1 MKLKYYFLLVIL
13 ALFTSCSNELGM
25 QDNLNDSK
33 ILLSSDEYISIAYD
47 NPGIIT
53 SEEAKQLVLDFNPT
67 GLQTRNNNVKIMA
80 ISTYNVSSS
89 SGLKTRVGSTNLTTI
104 PVYKIEFLSDEG
116 KGVAYVPADERFA
129 KIMAYLPKT
138 DLKDSVKYVDS
149 KSMLYLSELSLLE
162 DAKYYE
168 KVKSELRAKTL
179 AKIAKTLNVKAV
191 RYDEIQDIIIVK
203 DEILSRSGPTFPV
216 GNPIGFAGLYC
227 SSTEWNQDAPYN
239 DLLQKENCDLYDT
252 GSPTYEAVPAGCA
265 VISIAQIMASLE
277 PDLTVDGLKID
288 WNILKAQKQIIAPSS
303 WQTPSSETT
312 REMVAKLIKY
322 IYIATNTQPVRNS
335 SGYVTG
341 SGTYSSDTS
350 SFFYRFF
357 STSGLKNGW
366 DGNAAFQSLQLAKLV
381 WVAATSNRGGSH
393 AFILDGF
400 AYWRPQT
407 RYLVKNFGF
416 YFHTNM
422 GWGGYYDG
430 FYLVNKDLSITF
442 DTSNG
447 SYDRNFSMIY
457 NIINK

>member
-191 RYDEIQDIIIVK
+191 RYDEIQD
-203 DEILSRSGPTFPV
+203 
-216 GNPIGFAGLYC
+216 N
-227 SSTEWNQDAPYN
+227 
-239 DLLQKENCDLYDT
+239 
-252 GSPTYEAVPAGCA
+252 
-265 VISIAQIMASLE
+265 
-277 PDLTVDGLKID
+277 
-288 WNILKAQKQIIAPSS
+288 KAQ
-303 WQTPSSETT
+303 
-312 REMVAKLIKY
+312 
-322 IYIATNTQPVRNS
+322 
-335 SGYVTG
+335 
-341 SGTYSSDTS
+341 
-350 SFFYRFF
+350 
-357 STSGLKNGW
+357 
-366 DGNAAFQSLQLAKLV
+366 
-381 WVAATSNRGGSH
+381 
-393 AFILDGF
+393 
-400 AYWRPQT
+400 
-407 RYLVKNFGF
+407 
-416 YFHTNM
+416 
-422 GWGGYYDG
+422 
-430 FYLVNKDLSITF
+430 
-442 DTSNG
+442 
-447 SYDRNFSMIY
+447 
-457 NIINK
+457 